1 MSPIAMHT
9 PAKASASALYSA
21 SASTHDDAQALWAG
35 SFLEK
40 NHSFETLDSSFLVS
54 LRFLLCQDH
63 KEQDI
68 MRVHFKAM
76 ESYGEG
82 NHTSQALVADKVEL
96 IQMLFDGLIDSLV
109 TAKGHIQ
116 RGAIEDK
123 NKSLTR
129 AGRIV
134 LGLQGSLDLDKGGDL
149 ARNLFELYSYVTRRL
164 IHVNARND
172 LNALQEVHTLL
183 NEIRQAW
190 RDVPNLLPKTAPA
203 SGVAMSS
210 MH

>member
-1 MSPIAMHT
+1 MMMHS
-9 PAKASASALYSA
+9 SASFSVALNPYA
-21 SASTHDDAQALWAG
+21 SFG
-35 SFLEK
+35 PSFVDK
-40 NHSFETLDSSFLVS
+40 GSSFPMF
-54 LRFLLCQDH
+54 LRFLLCQDQ

-82 NHTSQALVADKVEL
+82 NQTAQALVADKVEL

-116 RGAIEDK
+116 RGSIEDK
-123 NKSLTR
+123 NKSLMR

-134 LGLQGSLDLDKGGDL
+134 VGLQGALDLEKGGDL

-172 LNALQEVHTLL
+172 LDALQEVHTLL

-203 SGVAMSS
+203 SGVAMSA

>member
-1 MSPIAMHT
+1 MNLIALNT
-9 PAKASASALYSA
+9 SLRV
-21 SASTHDDAQALWAG
+21 QAPVAWSLM
-35 SFLEK
+35 EK
-40 NHSFETLDSSFLVS
+40 SEPFEPLDSSFRMS

-82 NHTSQALVADKVEL
+82 NHASQAMVADKVEL

-116 RGAIEDK
+116 RGSIEDK
-123 NKSLTR
+123 NKSLVR

-134 LGLQGSLDLDKGGDL
+134 LGLQGALDLDKGGDL
-149 ARNLFELYSYVTRRL
+149 ARNLYELYSYVTRRL
-164 IHVNARND
+164 VHVNARND
-172 LNALQEVHTLL
+172 LDALQEVHTLL

>member
-1 MSPIAMHT
+1 MNLTALHSPI
-9 PAKASASALYSA
+9 KANAPLAL
-21 SASTHDDAQALWAG
+21 

-40 NHSFETLDSSFLVS
+40 NDSFEPLDSSFLVS

-82 NHTSQALVADKVEL
+82 NHASQALVADKVEL

-116 RGAIEDK
+116 RGSIEDK
-123 NKSLTR
+123 NKSLMR

-149 ARNLFELYSYVTRRL
+149 ARNLYELYSYVTRRL
-164 IHVNARND
+164 VHVNARND
-172 LNALQEVHTLL
+172 LDALQEVHTLL

-190 RDVPNLLPKTAPA
+190 RDVPNLLPKSAPA

>member
-1 MSPIAMHT
+1 MKGLRHHSPVK
-9 PAKASASALYSA
+9 PAFPWVFEPS
-21 SASTHDDAQALWAG
+21 DN
-35 SFLEK
+35 SFDNLP
-40 NHSFETLDSSFLVS
+40 SSFPMS
-54 LRFLLCQDH
+54 LRFLQCQDH

-82 NHTSQALVADKVEL
+82 SHTSQALVADKVEL

-149 ARNLFELYSYVTRRL
+149 ARNLYELYSYVTRRL

-172 LNALQEVHTLL
+172 LDALQEVHTLL

-190 RDVPNLLPKTAPA
+190 RDVPNLLPKSAPA
-203 SGVAMSS
+203 SGVAMAS

>member
-1 MSPIAMHT
+1 MMRSNSLISVFGARQLPFQ
-9 PAKASASALYSA
+9 ASF
-21 SASTHDDAQALWAG
+21 AQ
-35 SFLEK
+35 E
-40 NHSFETLDSSFLVS
+40 DSSFPMS

-82 NHTSQALVADKVEL
+82 NSASQALVADKVEL

-116 RGAIEDK
+116 RGSIEDK
-123 NKSLTR
+123 NKSLVR

-134 LGLQGSLDLDKGGDL
+134 LGLQGALDMEKGGDL
-149 ARNLFELYSYVTRRL
+149 ARNLYELYSYVTRRL
-164 IHVNARND
+164 VHVNARND
-172 LNALQEVHTLL
+172 LDALQEVHTLL

-190 RDVPNLLPKTAPA
+190 RDVPTCYLKLHLLQARQCLQCIELLP
-203 SGVAMSS
+203 
-210 MH
+210 

>member
-1 MSPIAMHT
+1 MNLTALH
-9 PAKASASALYSA
+9 ASKQ
-21 SASTHDDAQALWAG
+21 AQAPLAW
-35 SFLEK
+35 SMLEK
-40 NHSFETLDSSFLVS
+40 NTSFEPLDSSFLVS

-82 NHTSQALVADKVEL
+82 SHASQALVADKVEL

-116 RGAIEDK
+116 RNSIEDK
-123 NKSLTR
+123 NKSLMR

-149 ARNLFELYSYVTRRL
+149 ARNLYELYSYVTRRL
-164 IHVNARND
+164 VHVNARND
-172 LNALQEVHTLL
+172 LDALQEVHTLL

-190 RDVPNLLPKTAPA
+190 RDVPNLLPKSTPA
-203 SGVAMSS
+203 SGVSMSAM
-210 MH
+210 H

>member
-1 MSPIAMHT
+1 MMRANPLISVSGVQQLPFV
-9 PAKASASALYSA
+9 ASF
-21 SASTHDDAQALWAG
+21 DA
-35 SFLEK
+35 E
-40 NHSFETLDSSFLVS
+40 DSSFPMS

-82 NHTSQALVADKVEL
+82 NSTSQAMVADKVEL

-116 RGAIEDK
+116 RGSIEDK
-123 NKSLTR
+123 NKSLVR

-149 ARNLFELYSYVTRRL
+149 ARNLYELYSYVTRRL
-164 IHVNARND
+164 VHVNARND
-172 LNALQEVHTLL
+172 LDALQEVHTLL

-203 SGVAMSS
+203 SGVAMSA

>member
-1 MSPIAMHT
+1 MMRSNSLISVVGARQLPFL
-9 PAKASASALYSA
+9 ASFAEE
-21 SASTHDDAQALWAG
+21 G
-35 SFLEK
+35 
-40 NHSFETLDSSFLVS
+40 SSFPMS

-82 NHTSQALVADKVEL
+82 NHASQAMVADKVEL

-116 RGAIEDK
+116 RGSIEDK
-123 NKSLTR
+123 NKSLVR

-134 LGLQGSLDLDKGGDL
+134 LGLQGALDLEKGGDL
-149 ARNLFELYSYVTRRL
+149 ARNLYELYSYVTRRL
-164 IHVNARND
+164 VYVNARND
-172 LNALQEVHTLL
+172 LDALQEVHTLL

-203 SGVAMSS
+203 SGVAMSE